1 MFKRMIVPVTVCA
14 TLLAAAIAAG
24 CKETV
29 LDDVQDRPSKVGAL
43 ESAAPAAATPTRTG
57 DFAESARRLRAHPAL
72 GPHTPAEIK
81 RRIAQLVE
89 PLRLATPPASVLAS
103 VAPQGAE
110 AEVRQH
116 VVPEAR
122 QHVASVTIQ
131 QTAPAASAPPD
142 TNVVPVSSTSGDGGR
157 QRTGPRNV
165 VIPMVVTSTDGNV
178 WRAESGEGGKSAPRN
193 AHCREEA
200 LEQLKRYSASGYR
213 IYERLNDKR
222 MFTTWILC
230 DERQRG
236 LTTAVHEAVHM
247 LTEQIDAFPLVDGG
261 QIARIPALEKFV
273 KPGRI
278 AGQFKRSDDFVR
290 TYLLP
295 GGASS
300 ADDFTYLIDEFNS
313 YIHDL
318 NTAIQTQA
326 MAPRDSYLGHRDGLS
341 AMMSFVMAYVALAE
355 KEDPRTWA
363 GLHRPDVKHLVSTLW
378 SDAERT
384 IEKSCKVPR
393 YAVDDQAFLSHICA
407 PGNGRALGHLL
418 GRAPRC
424 PKDCLGSAS
433 G

>member
-1 MFKRMIVPVTVCA
+1 MFRRMIMPVSVCA
-14 TLLAAAIAAG
+14 TLLAAALAAG
-24 CKETV
+24 CKDTALEG
-29 LDDVQDRPSKVGAL
+29 VQDRPSKLGAL
-43 ESAAPAAATPTRTG
+43 EKATAVAAATPTRT
-57 DFAESARRLRAHPAL
+57 DRFAESARRIRTHPAL
-72 GPHTPAEIK
+72 GPYTPAEIK
-81 RRIAQLVE
+81 RRVAQLVE
-89 PLRLATPPASVLAS
+89 PPSLATPPPSILAS
-103 VAPQGAE
+103 VAPHPAE
-110 AEVRQH
+110 PEVRQ
-116 VVPEAR
+116 
-122 QHVASVTIQ
+122 QVASVTIERS
-131 QTAPAASAPPD
+131 APAPD
-142 TNVVPVSSTSGDGGR
+142 DANLVPVSSTPADAA
-157 QRTGPRNV
+157 RTRPGPRNV
-165 VIPMVVTSTDGNV
+165 VIPMVVTSTDGGT
-178 WRAESGEGGKSAPRN
+178 WRAENGEGGIAGGQARN

-213 IYERLNDKR
+213 IYERLDDKR

-247 LTEQIDAFPLVDGG
+247 LTEQLDAFPLIDGG
-261 QIARIPALEKFV
+261 QIARIPALETFA

-278 AGQFKRSDDFVR
+278 AGQFKQSDDFVR

-300 ADDFTYLIDEFNS
+300 ADDFTYLVDEFNS

-326 MAPRDSYLGHRDGLS
+326 MAPRDSYLGHRDGMS
-341 AMMSFVMAYVALAE
+341 AMMSFLMAYVALAE

-363 GLHRPDVKHLVSTLW
+363 GLHRPDVKHLVTTLW

-393 YAVDDQAFLSHICA
+393 YAVDDQAFLRHICSSA
-407 PGNGRALGHLL
+407 NGRALGHLL

-424 PKDCLGSAS
+424 PKACLGSAS

>member
-1 MFKRMIVPVTVCA
+1 MIMPVSACA
-14 TLLAAAIAAG
+14 VLLTAVLAAG

-29 LDDVQDRPSKVGAL
+29 FGEIQDRPSKLGGTEAT
-43 ESAAPAAATPTRTG
+43 EAAAAAPTRTEH
-57 DFAESARRLRAHPAL
+57 FAASARPIRAHPAL
-72 GPHTPAEIK
+72 GPHSPAEIK
-81 RRIAQLVE
+81 RRVAQLVE
-89 PLRLATPPASVLAS
+89 PPRLATPPASILA
-103 VAPQGAE
+103 ATPPHAFE
-110 AEVRQH
+110 TEPRQ
-116 VVPEAR
+116 
-122 QHVASVTIQ
+122 QVASVDLQ
-131 QTAPAASAPPD
+131 QNAPAAAAPGSASLIPARSTAPPD
-142 TNVVPVSSTSGDGGR
+142 QAPARST
-157 QRTGPRNV
+157 PRNV
-165 VIPMVVTSTDGNV
+165 VIPMVVSSADGTS
-178 WRAESGEGGKSAPRN
+178 WRAESGEGKSQLRN
-193 AHCREEA
+193 AHCRDEA
-200 LEQLKRYSASGYR
+200 LEQLKRYSDSGYR
-213 IYERLNDKR
+213 IYERLDDKR

-247 LTEQIDAFPLVDGG
+247 LTEQLDAFPLVDGG
-261 QIARIPALEKFV
+261 QIARIAITEKFM

-278 AGQFKRSDDFVR
+278 SAQFKQSDDFVR

-318 NTAIQTQA
+318 NTAIQTQT
-326 MAPRDSYLGHRDGLS
+326 MAPRDSYLGHRDGMS
-341 AMMSFVMAYVALAE
+341 AMMSFLMAYVALAE
-355 KEDPRTWA
+355 KEDARTWA

-393 YAVDDQAFLSHICA
+393 YAVDDQAFLRHICA
-407 PGNGRALGHLL
+407 PANGRALGHLL

-424 PKDCLGSAS
+424 PKSCLGSAS

>member
-1 MFKRMIVPVTVCA
+1 MFRRMIVPVSACV
-14 TLLAAAIAAG
+14 TLLAAMLVAG
-24 CKETV
+24 CRDTV
-29 LDDVQDRPSKVGAL
+29 LEDVQDRPSKLGAL
-43 ESAAPAAATPTRTG
+43 ESAAVAAAPTRT
-57 DFAESARRLRAHPAL
+57 DHFAASARRIRAHPAL

-81 RRIAQLVE
+81 RRVAQLVE
-89 PLRLATPPASVLAS
+89 APRLATPPASILARIPPHAIES
-103 VAPQGAE
+103 APHQQVAA
-110 AEVRQH
+110 
-116 VVPEAR
+116 
-122 QHVASVTIQ
+122 VTIQ
-131 QTAPAASAPPD
+131 QGPIQQGGPTAGTPVGASLIPVNATSADAAPPR
-142 TNVVPVSSTSGDGGR
+142 ST
-157 QRTGPRNV
+157 PRNV
-165 VIPMVVTSTDGNV
+165 VIPMVVSSADGST
-178 WRAESGEGGKSAPRN
+178 WRADNGDGTSASKNESRN

-200 LEQLKRYSASGYR
+200 LEQLKRYSATGYR
-213 IYERLNDKR
+213 IYERLDDKR

-247 LTEQIDAFPLVDGG
+247 LTEQLDAFPLVDGG
-261 QIARIPALEKFV
+261 QIGRIAATEKFA

-278 AGQFKRSDDFVR
+278 AAQFKQSDDFVR

-300 ADDFTYLIDEFNS
+300 ADDFTYLLDEFNS

-318 NTAIQTQA
+318 NTAIQTQS
-326 MAPRDSYLGHRDGLS
+326 MAPRDSYLGHRDGMS
-341 AMMSFVMAYVALAE
+341 AMMSFLMAYVTLAE

-363 GLHRPDVKHLVSTLW
+363 GLHRPDVKHLVTTLW

-393 YAVDDQAFLSHICA
+393 YAVDDQAFLRHICSSA
-407 PGNGRALGHLL
+407 NGRALGHLL

-424 PKDCLGSAS
+424 PKACLGSAS

>member
-1 MFKRMIVPVTVCA
+1 MFRRMIVPVSACA
-14 TLLAAAIAAG
+14 LLFASVLMAG

-29 LDDVQDRPSKVGAL
+29 LEDVQDSPAKLGAVDG
-43 ESAAPAAATPTRTG
+43 PAAEAEPTRT
-57 DFAESARRLRAHPAL
+57 DRFAASARLIRAHPAL
-72 GPHTPAEIK
+72 GPFTPAELK
-81 RRIAQLVE
+81 RRTAELVE
-89 PLRLATPPASVLAS
+89 PPRLATPPAAVLATTPS
-103 VAPQGAE
+103 DPVETEPRQQAGAVTLHQIAPSAGA
-110 AEVRQH
+110 
-116 VVPEAR
+116 PEG
-122 QHVASVTIQ
+122 ASLIPTSAKGSGP
-131 QTAPAASAPPD
+131 APARA
-142 TNVVPVSSTSGDGGR
+142 T
-157 QRTGPRNV
+157 PRNV
-165 VIPMVVTSTDGNV
+165 VIPMVVSSADGKS
-178 WRAESGEGGKSAPRN
+178 WRAEGNDGAANSRN

-200 LEQLKRYSASGYR
+200 LEQLKRYSDTGYR
-213 IYERLNDKR
+213 IYERLDDKR

-247 LTEQIDAFPLVDGG
+247 LTEQLDAYPLVDGG
-261 QIARIPALEKFV
+261 QVARIAVTEKFL

-278 AGQFKRSDDFVR
+278 AGQFKQSDDFVR

-300 ADDFTYLIDEFNS
+300 ADDFTYLLDEFNS

-318 NTAIQTQA
+318 NTAIQTQS
-326 MAPRDSYLGHRDGLS
+326 MAPRDAYLGHRDGMS
-341 AMMSFVMAYVALAE
+341 AMMSFLMAYVALAE
-355 KEDPRTWA
+355 KDDARTWA

-393 YAVDDQAFLSHICA
+393 YAVDDQAFLRHVCA
-407 PGNGRALGHLL
+407 PANGRALGHLL

-424 PKDCLGSAS
+424 PKACLGSAS